1 MEEQAMLKFWS
12 EVPSARLREMVA
24 DFASWGWV
32 AAWATIGWWIYRA
45 IAGYAEAGRVLSS
58 GGTRLQG
65 VGVDLGGALGGV
77 PLVGAGIQKLSTD
90 TFRTAGEP
98 LIFVGSQLEGLILLV
113 ATLLGI
119 LVVAVMLIPW
129 LTRYVPWR
137 ARRLT
142 DLRAAHRAI
151 RRGPRD
157 LPEAAV
163 AKLLASRA
171 LHRLSYQE
179 LLRETPD
186 PLGDFIS
193 GRYERLARAE
203 LASVGL
209 RP

>member
-1 MEEQAMLKFWS
+1 MLKFWS
-12 EVPSARLREMVA
+12 EVRSARLREMTA
-24 DFASWGWV
+24 DIATWAWV
-32 AAWATIGWWIYRA
+32 ALWAVVGWRIYSA
-45 IAGYAEAGRVLSS
+45 IAGYAEAGRMLAT

-65 VGVDLGGALGGV
+65 VGVDLGGSLAGLPFLGES
-77 PLVGAGIQKLSTD
+77 IQKLSTD
-90 TFRTAGEP
+90 SFHTAGEP
-98 LIFVGSQLEGLILLV
+98 LIFVGSELEGLILLV

-129 LTRYVPWR
+129 LSRYVPWR

-151 RRGPRD
+151 RRAPPGGSETGVER
-157 LPEAAV
+157 
-163 AKLLASRA
+163 LLASRA
-171 LHRLSYQE
+171 LHRLSYSE
-179 LLRETPD
+179 LLEETPD
-186 PLGDFIS
+186 PFGDFLS

>member
-1 MEEQAMLKFWS
+1 MLKFWS
-12 EVPSARLREMVA
+12 EVGSARLREITA
-24 DFASWGWV
+24 DIATWAWV
-32 AAWATIGWWIYRA
+32 ALWTVIGWRIYSA
-45 IAGYAEAGRVLSS
+45 IAGYAEAGRVLAS

-65 VGVDLGGALGGV
+65 AGVDLGGALAGV
-77 PLVGAGIQKLSTD
+77 PFVGAQIQKLSTES
-90 TFRTAGEP
+90 FHTAGEP
-98 LIFVGSQLEGLILLV
+98 LIFVGTQLEGLIVLV

-151 RRGPRD
+151 RRAPHEGLNASVER
-157 LPEAAV
+157 
-163 AKLLASRA
+163 LLASRA
-171 LHRLSYQE
+171 LHRMSYSE
-179 LLRETPD
+179 LLKETPD
-186 PLGDFIS
+186 PFGDFIS
-193 GRYERLARAE
+193 GHYERLARAE